1 MFERSPEMNAKRR
14 RNLILSVLFL
24 SFIVIICA
32 VVLSMLFYRDKNPL
46 VSFSDW
52 VAVEPVKTNDDT
64 LRFAIASMV
73 SAEESWITYKEL
85 VDYVAER
92 MGSKASMVL
101 RPSYSDVRRLLEEK
115 EVDLAF
121 VCTGTYIMCSREN
134 SAELLV
140 VPEFKNNF
148 KYQCFF
154 IVRADSAI
162 EKIEDLRG
170 KHFAFTD
177 PESNTGCI
185 VPTWAVRQYGVD
197 PESYFGNIVYTGS
210 HDRSIHA
217 VVDGVT
223 DGAGVD
229 SLVFYSFVK
238 TYPEMKTSLRVIWK
252 SEVFGAPPIIA
263 PRGLEESIEA
273 KLCDIFLSMSED
285 AQGQRILD
293 DLDIEHFRKP
303 RADEYDSA
311 YKIWKTGDRLK

>member
-1 MFERSPEMNAKRR
+1 
-14 RNLILSVLFL
+14 
-24 SFIVIICA
+24 
-32 VVLSMLFYRDKNPL
+32 
-46 VSFSDW
+46 
-52 VAVEPVKTNDDT
+52 
-64 LRFAIASMV
+64 
-73 SAEESWITYKEL
+73 
-85 VDYVAER
+85 
-92 MGSKASMVL
+92 MVL

-115 EVDLAF
+115 KVDLAF

-154 IVRADSAI
+154 IARADSAI

-170 KHFAFTD
+170 KRFAFTD
-177 PESNTGCI
+177 PESNTGCM
-185 VPTWAVRQYGVD
+185 VPTWAVRQYGVE

-263 PRGLEESIEA
+263 PKGLEESIEA

-293 DLDIEHFRKP
+293 GLDIEHFRKP